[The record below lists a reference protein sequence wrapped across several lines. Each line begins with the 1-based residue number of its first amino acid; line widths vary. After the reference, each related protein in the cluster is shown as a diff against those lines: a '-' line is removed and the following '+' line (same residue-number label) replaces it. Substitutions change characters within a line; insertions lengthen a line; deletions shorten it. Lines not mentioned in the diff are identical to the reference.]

1 MTRVR
6 ARWYGTALLAAA
18 VMILGGCR
26 PDGPPI
32 EKTLLVRLPPAYIPE
47 TTVFSEDG
55 TAWAFVQ
62 QADGREQVVTAAGTS
77 NVHDK
82 AVGLAFAPKSHRLFY
97 WTRDGLHE
105 ATKIGIVADGTP
117 IATDFLANGQLGF
130 ATDGTRWFAAGAAPP
145 AEQGT
150 IGDITLFVDGA
161 AALRHRD
168 LAMPSFSLDGKH
180 VAWLTATD
188 RRSTLVV
195 DGVVARTFDVPTAP
209 CAAAAL
215 ASVPSPDMPLRHL
228 VKYLPGGRLLVVTRD
243 ADGWGVYLDDERI
256 ASYPV
261 SFLDDVSPECSTA
274 ASFSPRSLRTAEAAA
289 VAVWWERVAGEPA
302 RWRVARNGRPFDAI
316 TCVDHWKRHPPEP
329 SADGER
335 VIYPCIEQDAT
346 GVQHVNI
353 VHDGKRYGPYQSVW
367 GLAPV
372 ASGAH
377 VAYGAQRGTEQ
388 RSWGVY
394 VDGEMRAGPFT
405 SVWRPRVSDDG
416 AFVAWE
422 AKPDANARGVF
433 GLNGRTIG
441 EFDEILW
448 GPDFAPDD
456 RVAWIIRRGRSITRI
471 SVPLAVA
478 REPDR
483 THRVVRR

>member
-1 MTRVR
+1 MRR
-6 ARWYGTALLAAA
+6 ARRCGSALLAVA
-18 VMILGGCR
+18 VLILGGCR
-26 PDGPPI
+26 PEGAPI
-32 EKTLLVRLPPAYIPE
+32 EKTLLVRLPRTYIPE

-55 TAWAFVQ
+55 QAWAFVR

-77 NVHDK
+77 DVYDK
-82 AVGLAFAPKSHRLFY
+82 TVGLTFAPKSHRLFH

-117 IATDFLANGQLGF
+117 IATDFLASGQLGF
-130 ATDGTRWFAAGAAPP
+130 AADGTRWFAAGAAPP
-145 AEQGT
+145 AEVGVL
-150 IGDITLFVDGA
+150 GDLTLFVDGA
-161 AALRHRD
+161 AAFRHRD
-168 LAMPSFSLDGKH
+168 LSMPSFSPDGKH
-180 VAWLTATD
+180 VAWLTAAE

-195 DGVVARTFDVPTAP
+195 DGAVARTFDVPSGP
-209 CAAAAL
+209 CAAAVL
-215 ASVPSPDMPLRHL
+215 ASVPSPDLPLRHL
-228 VKYLPGGRLLVVTRD
+228 VHYLPGGPLLVVTRD

-261 SFLDDVSPECSTA
+261 SFLDNAPPECATT
-274 ASFSPRSLRTAEAAA
+274 ASFSPRSLRIAEAAP
-289 VAVWWERVAGEPA
+289 VAVWWERVPGEPV

-335 VIYPCIEQDAT
+335 VIYPCLEQDET
-346 GVQHVNI
+346 GVPRVSI
-353 VHDGKRYGPYQSVW
+353 VHDGQRYGPYESIW

-377 VAYGAQRGTEQ
+377 VAYGAQRGGDE

-405 SVWRPRVSDDG
+405 SVWRPRASADG

-433 GLNGRTIG
+433 GLNDRTIG
-441 EFDEILW
+441 SFDEILW
-448 GPDFAPDD
+448 GPDFVSDD
-456 RVAWIIRRGRSITRI
+456 RVAWIIRRGRSLTRI
-471 SVPLAVA
+471 SVPLALA
-478 REPDR
+478 REPGR
-483 THRVVRR
+483 TPRVVRR

>member
-1 MTRVR
+1 MMR
-6 ARWYGTALLAAA
+6 ASLRRAGVALLVVTVA
-18 VMILGGCR
+18 LTGGCT

-32 EKTLLVRLPPAYIPE
+32 EKTLLVRLPRAYIPE

-62 QADGREQVVTAAGTS
+62 QAGGREQVVTAAGTS
-77 NVHDK
+77 DVHDK
-82 AVGLAFAPKSHRLFY
+82 TVGLAFAPKTHRLFY
-97 WTRDGLHE
+97 WTRDGLHD
-105 ATKIGIVADGTP
+105 ATTVAIVADGTP
-117 IATDFLANGQLGF
+117 IATDFLASGQLGF
-130 ATDGTRWFAAGAAPP
+130 AADGTRWFAAGAAPP
-145 AEQGT
+145 AEVGT
-150 IGDITLFVDGA
+150 LGDLTLFVDGA

-168 LAMPSFSLDGKH
+168 LAMPSFSPDGKH

-195 DGVVARTFDVPTAP
+195 DGTPTRTFDVPTAP

-215 ASVPSPDMPLRHL
+215 ASVPSPDLPLRHI

-243 ADGWGVYLDDERI
+243 GDGWGVYLDDERI

-261 SFLDDVSPECSTA
+261 SFLDGVSPECAAA

-289 VAVWWERVAGEPA
+289 VAVWWERVPGEPT
-302 RWRVARNGRPFDAI
+302 RWRVVRNGRPVDAI

-335 VIYPCIEQDAT
+335 VIYPCIEQDGT
-346 GVQHVNI
+346 GVQSVTI
-353 VHDGKRYGPYQSVW
+353 VHGGDRYGPYESLW

-377 VAYGAQRGTEQ
+377 VAYGAQRGTDP
-388 RSWGVY
+388 RAWGVY

-405 SVWRPRVSDDG
+405 SVWRPRASADG

-422 AKPDANARGVF
+422 AKPDPNARGVF

-448 GPDFAPDD
+448 GPDFTSDD
-456 RVAWIIRRGRSITRI
+456 RVAWIIRRNRSLTRI
-471 SVPLAVA
+471 TVPLALA
-478 REPDR
+478 REPD
-483 THRVVRR
+483 HRYRVTRR